1 MTMALP
7 LAFAACTSDEFESFN
22 NQGEALKNRKDLGQ
36 VALTVGGDAQTRWTG
51 SMGAEVGDRIG
62 AVLIDNKTA
71 DGSED
76 PMDDYTVSGTEIFTN
91 YMYQND
97 GTAWRTNANLVE
109 GNYYFYAP
117 YVEYQGRGLL
127 KFATPLVQ
135 TIDVDADG
143 NIEPNSG
150 IANYAEAAESPMV
163 IGYKFLASTDDNTDV
178 TISMKH
184 LFAYPEFKFTNN
196 SGEAVTLSRVLI
208 ENTATNEANKF
219 VAGGGLNNEAIGGK
233 SGKLFITGEQDAIEE
248 AKDAYEAWNKKGDA
262 PEFASW
268 GAWQQVFAYDEGGQ
282 TIPTGLDKD
291 LNAQSIEDL
300 KTADLVAN
308 PTYSEL
314 IRVDF
319 SDDVVVADGETISF
333 RVIMPA
339 GTYSTDKLTLYYV
352 VPSGKAYAVKMKDVT
367 TEKEITTLL
376 QDRYTRQDY
385 TNKGQLKTGAKQFE
399 SEIDENATLE
409 NAPSVVTTTEALID
423 LLMAE
428 KSNTEALNVTLAGSD
443 IEFNQDV
450 LDAIAG
456 MKSQSIEF
464 SGLIN
469 IVGKKNMNN
478 PMVINESI
486 VFDKVVVKEGYASL
500 NNNGISYG
508 DVTIEKGAKLK
519 VQKINAKKDD
529 NGNLVAEYGNIVN
542 RGTLVV
548 GNAVI
553 PSVTNYANIDIDG
566 SGKIAEL
573 AIGGT
578 TEAEQR
584 AQVITVNK
592 EGKLVYGDGAMYT
605 VVNYGEL
612 TLNGGATI
620 KGNITN
626 NGKIVLASTATVTNE
641 ATLTNNVGGTIGE
654 QSNAGKIV
662 NKGELTNG
670 GYIYAAIENQQP
682 TDAEDIKNKV
692 KYTVKALGGSRFY
705 AGITGKGDGTHK
717 ELSVLDIE
725 EGAIL
730 SSVDTDNLTV
740 EFTVDELNKDT
751 EMPLLVG
758 AEGDFINTLNVTSID
773 ANDSKGNGLDLSK
786 VEGTSKLTT
795 INVNGNISIPRGM
808 ELTLPATAT
817 EVNIKK
823 DSELTNGTMTWANEC
838 EGATINIAA
847 GATFSV
853 ISATI
858 TGVPTV
864 TFVSEEKANTT
875 RGQLDTT
882 LGGVIENC
890 TNNGSETWWKGDGPE
905 TIIVEEGSEIS
916 YKGQYIVD
924 GFSAKE
930 GMTFAEGLTGE
941 VKLVTTGDDEVQV
954 RIFKE
959 QNENVKNATIV
970 IGKNVR
976 LMLGKG
982 DNTETYWQSTTPGV
996 DDIPAWIKAEDGAK
1010 LTITSATSKKFVY
1023 SDGSWSMEK

>member
-36 VALTVGGDAQTRWTG
+36 VALMFEGDAQTRWTG
-51 SMGAEVGDRIG
+51 SMGAEVGDKIG

-76 PMDDYTVSGTEIFTN
+76 PMDDYKVSDAEIFTN

-135 TIDVDADG
+135 TIDVDAEG

-150 IANYAEAAESPMV
+150 IANFAESAESPMI

-184 LFAYPEFKFTNN
+184 IFAYPEFKFTNN

-208 ENTATNEANKF
+208 ENTATVNDNKF
-219 VAGGGLNNEAIGGK
+219 VAGDYLNNQTIGGK
-233 SGKLFITGEQDAIEE
+233 GGKLFITGEQDAIEE
-248 AKDAYEAWNKKGDA
+248 AKDTYEASKEQNKT
-262 PEFASW
+262 EFYSW
-268 GAWQQVFAYDEGGQ
+268 GAWQQVFAYDKGGK
-282 TIPTGLDKD
+282 TIPTGLNKN
-291 LNAQSIEDL
+291 LKARSIEDL

-367 TEKEITTLL
+367 EEKEITTLL

-385 TNKGQLKTGAKQFE
+385 NNVGELKENAPKQFE
-399 SEIDENATLE
+399 SEIDEDATLE
-409 NAPSVVTTTEALID
+409 NAPSVVTTTKALID
-423 LLMAE
+423 LLMSE
-428 KSNTEALNVTLAGSD
+428 KSNTEALNVTLAGD
-443 IEFNQDV
+443 NIEFNQDV

-486 VFDKVVVKEGYASL
+486 VFDEVVVKEGYASF
-500 NNNGISYG
+500 NDNGISYG

-519 VQKINAKKDD
+519 VQKINANK
-529 NGNLVAEYGNIVN
+529 NVEYGNIVN
-542 RGTLVV
+542 KGTLVV
-548 GNAVI
+548 GKADI

-566 SGKIAEL
+566 NGRISQL
-573 AIGGT
+573 NIGGT

-620 KGNITN
+620 KANITN
-626 NGKIVLASTATVTNE
+626 NGKIVLASTVTVTNE

-654 QSNAGKIV
+654 QGNAGTIK
-662 NKGELTNG
+662 NAGTLTNN
-670 GYIYAAIENQQP
+670 GYIYTVIENQEP
-682 TDAEDIKNKV
+682 TGDNLENKV
-692 KYTVKALGGSRFY
+692 ANTIFAKSGSRFY
-705 AGITGKGDGTHK
+705 AEVKGAAGDNK
-717 ELSVLDIE
+717 NLKVLDVE
-725 EGAIL
+725 KGANL
-730 SSVDTDNLTV
+730 TKVTADNLTV
-740 EFTVDELNKDT
+740 
-751 EMPLLVG
+751 
-758 AEGDFINTLNVTSID
+758 AYTLN
-773 ANDSKGNGLDLSK
+773 
-786 VEGTSKLTT
+786 
-795 INVNGNISIPRGM
+795 
-808 ELTLPATAT
+808 
-817 EVNIKK
+817 EV
-823 DSELTNGTMTWANEC
+823 LNE
-838 EGATINIAA
+838 EPKIRKQ
-847 GATFSV
+847 S
-853 ISATI
+853 
-858 TGVPTV
+858 
-864 TFVSEEKANTT
+864 
-875 RGQLDTT
+875 Q
-882 LGGVIENC
+882 
-890 TNNGSETWWKGDGPE
+890 
-905 TIIVEEGSEIS
+905 
-916 YKGQYIVD
+916 
-924 GFSAKE
+924 
-930 GMTFAEGLTGE
+930 
-941 VKLVTTGDDEVQV
+941 
-954 RIFKE
+954 
-959 QNENVKNATIV
+959 
-970 IGKNVR
+970 
-976 LMLGKG
+976 
-982 DNTETYWQSTTPGV
+982 WQSQ
-996 DDIPAWIKAEDGAK
+996 
-1010 LTITSATSKKFVY
+1010 LQ
-1023 SDGSWSMEK
+1023 

>member
-208 ENTATNEANKF
+208 ENTGEGF

-399 SEIDENATLE
+399 SEIDEDATLE

-423 LLMAE
+423 LIMEE
-428 KSNTEALNVTLAGSD
+428 KSNTEALNITLAGDD

-450 LDAIAG
+450 MDAIAG
-456 MKSQSIEF
+456 MKSQSIKF
-464 SGLIN
+464 SGKIN
-469 IVGKKNMNN
+469 IVGNTNSAL
-478 PMVINESI
+478 VINENI
-486 VFDKVVVKEGYASL
+486 TFDEAVVKSGRTNL
-500 NNNGISYG
+500 NNRSLTYG
-508 DVTIEKGAKLK
+508 TLTIEKGATLRA
-519 VQKINAKKDD
+519 INVAKE
-529 NGNLVAEYGNIVN
+529 NGVIVN
-542 RGTLVV
+542 KGTLEV
-548 GNAVI
+548 GAATI
-553 PSVTNYANIDIDG
+553 PSVENWSNINYVGAG
-566 SGKIAEL
+566 SITKLTVKGD
-573 AIGGT
+573 
-578 TEAEQR
+578 TEAELK
-584 AQVITVNK
+584 AQTITVGENSSFTYQ
-592 EGKLVYGDGAMYT
+592 YGALYT
-605 VVNYGEL
+605 VVNNG
-612 TLNGGATI
+612 TLNIPANADIAGS
-620 KGNITN
+620 ITN
-626 NGKIVLASTATVTNE
+626 NGVIELQGTATNK
-641 ATLTNNVGGTIGE
+641 ATLTNADGAEINGKYTLTNEGTLTNNGTINCGVKNGE
-654 QSNAGKIV
+654 PTKDENGNMRTYTINANGTSKFMGKVEGTVFNKYNSLVVKDGAVLV
-662 NKGELTNG
+662 NVDNAELATV
-670 GYIYAAIENQQP
+670 YEVAL
-682 TDAEDIKNKV
+682 TD
-692 KYTVKALGGSRFY
+692 
-705 AGITGKGDGTHK
+705 
-717 ELSVLDIE
+717 
-725 EGAIL
+725 
-730 SSVDTDNLTV
+730 
-740 EFTVDELNKDT
+740 DT
-751 EMPLLVG
+751 ELPHLIG
-758 AEGDFINTLNVTSID
+758 AGAFINTLNVTGVNVTEDWPNKKVKAYEGAIKVL
-773 ANDSKGNGLDLSK
+773 NVKGD
-786 VEGTSKLTT
+786 
-795 INVNGNISIPRGM
+795 INIKKGVT
-808 ELTLPATAT
+808 LTLPATVE
-817 EVNIKK
+817 EVNV
-823 DSELTNGTMTWANEC
+823 SEDRLMEEGTLKFQNTTKLAK
-838 EGATINIAA
+838 INIAENA
-847 GATFSV
+847 KLTVYGGTIEGGAAKV
-853 ISATI
+853 EI
-858 TGVPTV
+858 
-864 TFVSEEKANTT
+864 VSLYEK
-875 RGQLDTT
+875 
-882 LGGVIENC
+882 
-890 TNNGSETWWKGDGPE
+890 PE
-905 TIIVEEGSEIS
+905 TIEKRGQFESIKGTLTNVVYDEEDGDWFVNNGGTVTAGTIAADTEINYNGE
-916 YKGQYIVD
+916 YKLGND
-924 GFSAKE
+924 AKISKF
-930 GMTFAEGLTGE
+930 GKDVTY
-941 VKLVTTGDDEVQV
+941 VKLVADGNNKSAVIAKDLVGD
-954 RIFKE
+954 K
-959 QNENVKNATIV
+959 
-970 IGKNVR
+970 KNVHV
-976 LMLGKG
+976 LVGAGVTLTLGVGPG
-982 DNTETYWQSTTPGV
+982 DYTGV
-996 DDIPAWIKAEDGAK
+996 ADIDKAVTGEEGAILIIKRDQDAKRVWKDGK
-1010 LTITSATSKKFVY
+1010 WEVSK
-1023 SDGSWSMEK
+1023 

>member
-7 LAFAACTSDEFESFN
+7 IAFAACTSDEFESFN

-71 DGSED
+71 DGSKN
-76 PMDDYTVSGTEIFTN
+76 PMDDYKVSGTEIFTN

-135 TIDVDADG
+135 TIDVDAEG

-208 ENTATNEANKF
+208 ENTGEGF
-219 VAGGGLNNEAIGGK
+219 VAGGGLNNKAIGGK
-233 SGKLFITGEQDAIEE
+233 SGNLFITGEQDAIEE

-399 SEIDENATLE
+399 SEIDEDATLE

-423 LLMAE
+423 LIMEE
-428 KSNTEALNVTLAGSD
+428 KSNTEALNITLAGDD

-450 LDAIAG
+450 MDAIAG
-456 MKSQSIEF
+456 MKSQSIKF
-464 SGLIN
+464 SGKIN
-469 IVGKKNMNN
+469 IVGNTNSAL
-478 PMVINESI
+478 VINENI
-486 VFDKVVVKEGYASL
+486 TFDEAVVKSGRTNL
-500 NNNGISYG
+500 NNKSLTYG
-508 DVTIEKGAKLK
+508 TLTIEKGATLRA
-519 VQKINAKKDD
+519 INVAKE
-529 NGNLVAEYGNIVN
+529 NGVIVN
-542 RGTLVV
+542 KGTLEV
-548 GNAVI
+548 GAATI
-553 PSVTNYANIDIDG
+553 PSVENWSNINYVGAG
-566 SGKIAEL
+566 SITKLTVKGD
-573 AIGGT
+573 
-578 TEAEQR
+578 TEAELK
-584 AQVITVNK
+584 AQTITVGENSSFTYQ
-592 EGKLVYGDGAMYT
+592 YGALYT
-605 VVNYGEL
+605 VVNNG
-612 TLNGGATI
+612 TLNIPADADIAGS
-620 KGNITN
+620 ITN
-626 NGKIVLASTATVTNE
+626 NGVIELQGTATNK
-641 ATLTNNVGGTIGE
+641 ATLTNADGAEINGKYTLTNEGTLTNNGTINCGVKNGE
-654 QSNAGKIV
+654 PTEDENGNMRTYTINANGTSKFMGKVEGTVFNEYNSLVVKDGAVLV
-662 NKGELTNG
+662 NVDNENLATVYEVALTDETELPHLIG
-670 GYIYAAIENQQP
+670 
-682 TDAEDIKNKV
+682 
-692 KYTVKALGGSRFY
+692 
-705 AGITGKGDGTHK
+705 AG
-717 ELSVLDIE
+717 
-725 EGAIL
+725 A
-730 SSVDTDNLTV
+730 
-740 EFTVDELNKDT
+740 
-751 EMPLLVG
+751 
-758 AEGDFINTLNVTSID
+758 FINTLNVTGVNVTENWPNTEVEAYED
-773 ANDSKGNGLDLSK
+773 AIKVLNVKGD
-786 VEGTSKLTT
+786 
-795 INVNGNISIPRGM
+795 INIKKGVT
-808 ELTLPATAT
+808 LTLPATVEEVNVSEDRLMEEGTLKFQNTTKLAKINIAENAKLTVYGGTIEGGAAKVEIVSLYEKPETIKNRGQFESIKGTLTNVIYQDGSWFVNSGSTVTAGTIGANT
-817 EVNIKK
+817 EVNYNGEYKLGASAKISSFGENVTYVKLVADK
-823 DSELTNGTMTWANEC
+823 TNT
-838 EGATINIAA
+838 
-847 GATFSV
+847 
-853 ISATI
+853 SATI
-858 TGVPTV
+858 AKGLVGDKKNVHVLVGAGVT
-864 TFVSEEKANTT
+864 
-875 RGQLDTT
+875 LT
-882 LGGVIENC
+882 LGEN
-890 TNNGSETWWKGDGPE
+890 TGDYTDVADIDKAVTG
-905 TIIVEEGSEIS
+905 EEGAILII
-916 YKGQYIVD
+916 KRDQDARRVWKNG
-924 GFSAKE
+924 KW
-930 GMTFAEGLTGE
+930 E
-941 VKLVTTGDDEVQV
+941 VSS
-954 RIFKE
+954 I
-959 QNENVKNATIV
+959 
-970 IGKNVR
+970 
-976 LMLGKG
+976 
-982 DNTETYWQSTTPGV
+982 
-996 DDIPAWIKAEDGAK
+996 
-1010 LTITSATSKKFVY
+1010 
-1023 SDGSWSMEK
+1023 

>member
-36 VALTVGGDAQTRWTG
+36 VALMFEGDAQTRWTG

-76 PMDDYTVSGTEIFTN
+76 PMDDYKVSDAEIFTN

-135 TIDVDADG
+135 TIDVDAEG

-150 IANYAEAAESPMV
+150 IANFAESAESPMI

-184 LFAYPEFKFTNN
+184 IFAYPEFKFTNN

-208 ENTATNEANKF
+208 ENTATVNDNKF
-219 VAGGGLNNEAIGGK
+219 VAGGYLNNTAIGGK

-268 GAWQQVFAYDEGGQ
+268 GSWQQVFAYDEGGK

-291 LNAQSIEDL
+291 LKAQSIEDL
-300 KTADLVAN
+300 ETADLVAS

-339 GTYSTDKLTLYYV
+339 GTYKTDNLNLYYV
-352 VPSGKAYAVKMKDVT
+352 VPNGKAYKVAMKDVT
-367 TEKEITTLL
+367 SYKQVTTLL

-385 TNKGQLKTGAKQFE
+385 NNVGELKENAAKQFE
-399 SEIDENATLE
+399 SEIDEEATLE

-469 IVGKKNMNN
+469 IVGKKNMKN

-486 VFDKVVVKEGYASL
+486 VFDEVVVKEGYASF
-500 NNNGISYG
+500 NDNGISYG

-519 VQKINAKKDD
+519 VQKINAEKDKKGD
-529 NGNLVAEYGNIVN
+529 LVAEYGDIVN
-542 RGTLVV
+542 KGTLVV

-566 SGKIAEL
+566 SGKIDNL
-573 AIGGT
+573 YIGGA
-578 TEAEQR
+578 EAEQK

-592 EGKLVYGDGAMYT
+592 NGKFAYGDKGLYT

-612 TLNGGATI
+612 TLNNGITV

-626 NGKIVLASTATVTNE
+626 NGKIVLKSTATVTNE
-641 ATLTNNVGGTIGE
+641 ATLTNNMGGTIGE

-682 TDAEDIKNKV
+682 TDAEDIENKV

-705 AGITGKGDGTHK
+705 AGITGVEDGAHK

-773 ANDSKGNGLDLSK
+773 ANDNENNGLDLSK

-823 DSELTNGTMTWANEC
+823 NSELTNGTMTWVDEC
-838 EGATINIAA
+838 GGATINIAA

-853 ISATI
+853 IGATI

-864 TFVSEEKANTT
+864 TFVSEEKENTT

-924 GFSAKE
+924 GFSAGK
-930 GMTFAEGLTGE
+930 GMTFAKGLTGE
-941 VKLVTTGDDEVQV
+941 VKLVTTGNDEVQV

-982 DNTETYWQSTTPGV
+982 GNSDTYWQSATPGV
-996 DDIPAWIKAEDGAK
+996 VDIPAWIKAENGAK
-1010 LTITSATSKKFVY
+1010 LTITSATSTKFIY
-1023 SDGSWSMEK
+1023 KDGSWSEE